1 MSFTRRAP
9 SNQQGHHPDEWSL
22 SFCRL
27 CVQKRPCSPGFQRT
41 WGLRDLLAIKY
52 TPACITVV
60 AHDSGRLLWQNA
72 ASMAMFGEGWL
83 DTWGLV
89 PPPAEPEEHCT

>member
-1 MSFTRRAP
+1 M
-9 SNQQGHHPDEWSL
+9 QH
-22 SFCRL
+22 
-27 CVQKRPCSPGFQRT
+27 T

-72 ASMAMFGEGWL
+72 ASMAMFGEGWIL
-83 DTWGLV
+83 AALCLHL
-89 PPPAEPEEHCT
+89 PSLKSA

>member
-1 MSFTRRAP
+1 MICPALT
-9 SNQQGHHPDEWSL
+9 
-22 SFCRL
+22 
-27 CVQKRPCSPGFQRT
+27 PCHCQVRISGPALQHT

-72 ASMAMFGEGWL
+72 ASMAMFGEGRWL
-83 DTWGLV
+83 SWLLEALRLHLSPRST
-89 PPPAEPEEHCT
+89 

>member
-1 MSFTRRAP
+1 MICPRC
-9 SNQQGHHPDEWSL
+9 Q
-22 SFCRL
+22 
-27 CVQKRPCSPGFQRT
+27 VRPTGPALQHT

-72 ASMAMFGEGWL
+72 ASMAMFGEDWILAAWCLHLSSLGS
-83 DTWGLV
+83 
-89 PPPAEPEEHCT
+89 A